1 MVGVR
6 RTNAKNQVSFF
17 LMISCYFLMS
27 GGLKVGQSVVIYK
40 CICLILS
47 PIEVYRPS
55 YLIKLKSIENVEGM
69 KAGLFNETASLS

>member
-1 MVGVR
+1 
-6 RTNAKNQVSFF
+6 
-17 LMISCYFLMS
+17 MS
-27 GGLKVGQSVVIYK
+27 GGLKVRQSVVIYK

-69 KAGLFNETASLS
+69 KAGLFNDKATLPILLIFPLLSEEHLAVAVQA